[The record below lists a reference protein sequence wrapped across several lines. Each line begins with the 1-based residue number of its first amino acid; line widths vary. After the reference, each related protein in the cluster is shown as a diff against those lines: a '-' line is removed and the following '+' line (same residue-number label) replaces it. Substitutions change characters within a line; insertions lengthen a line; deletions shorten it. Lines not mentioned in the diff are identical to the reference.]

1 MRIGATDIRKRK
13 RLFIGDLKPLSRGVA
28 QVPTIKEKAPQIED
42 KQPQN
47 ENKAPINISA
57 HKKLTLNREDLL
69 EIVRGIIGEQ
79 NNLFKDPLIEE
90 IASTTESSRDI
101 AREVFNQMREKK
113 IITET
118 LQDRYHLTGSTPF

>member
-57 HKKLTLNREDLL
+57 HKNLKHRSRK
-69 EIVRGIIGEQ
+69 IVKQ
-79 NNLFKDPLIEE
+79 QK
-90 IASTTESSRDI
+90 
-101 AREVFNQMREKK
+101 
-113 IITET
+113 
-118 LQDRYHLTGSTPF
+118 QDKQP